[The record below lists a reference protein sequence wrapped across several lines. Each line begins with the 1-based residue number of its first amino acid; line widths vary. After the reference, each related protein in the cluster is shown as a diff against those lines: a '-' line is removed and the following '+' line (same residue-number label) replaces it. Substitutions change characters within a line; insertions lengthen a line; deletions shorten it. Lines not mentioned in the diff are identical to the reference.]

1 MRWRVRCAEP
11 AAERRATTFVAPPSA
26 WRRGSRRYPQ
36 PRGARECKRTE
47 RCRRW
52 RQTRAVRSECVLGRG
67 VAGAARAAPQHAASG
82 SAVVAALASA
92 AVVALNVFGTVSR
105 EAVSLGDTRNPP
117 SLLSSTSVLVAATAN
132 DADGRPWGYGL
143 ENGPAAWSTLSPT
156 FQLCQDGKMQSPV
169 ALSERDSIVMRY
181 SPDSPPFELRTNEAL
196 WRLRPRSA
204 ADAEHATLVF
214 EEYIPPPPPIVGD
227 VPPVSGFAEPP
238 PAALLTLHELPAE
251 PLPPPPA
258 GTEDNAAAA
267 TSEMPP
273 TIKLSDSQ
281 ALTYRLTS
289 LHFHAP
295 QSEHVLERVRGDM
308 EMHAIFQNVADAKD
322 VAVISRIWQAPPPP
336 PLTADEAIP
345 GGAPASPMAS
355 VEASSPVPTWIEAL
369 LTLAE
374 NSPGNAASDTE
385 APAAVQVASTAPV
398 AVAGHTAAARIHEVS
413 LRASQV
419 VQFNFADALVRSSS
433 FRQPVVTTPIGGIES
448 SMALPAEESD
458 QEVLPSFFFYR
469 GSLSSPP
476 CSENAKW
483 IVLMQRDPMPRQAV
497 ERIVAMHGGVA
508 NVRPLQERNGR
519 RVLAYRP
526 DTSPPPLGSTVS
538 NSNSSSSSNNNDK

>member
-1 MRWRVRCAEP
+1 MRWWVGCAEP
-11 AAERRATTFVAPPSA
+11 VGGRRATTFVAPPSA
-26 WRRGSRRYPQ
+26 WRRASSRYTQ
-36 PRGARECKRTE
+36 PRGVQECKRTE
-47 RCRRW
+47 RCRWW
-52 RQTRAVRSECVLGRG
+52 RQTRAAWLECVLGRG
-67 VAGAARAAPQHAASG
+67 VADATRATPQRVASG
-82 SAVVAALASA
+82 SAVVAALAAA
-92 AVVALNVFGTVSR
+92 AVVALNVAVTMNR
-105 EAVSLGDTRNPP
+105 ESASLDDTRNPP
-117 SLLSSTSVLVAATAN
+117 SFLSSTSVLVAAAAN
-132 DADGRPWGYGL
+132 DAASRPWGYGP
-143 ENGPAAWSTLSPT
+143 ENGPAAWSALSPT

-169 ALSERDSIVMRY
+169 ALSERDSIAMRY

-214 EEYIPPPPPIVGD
+214 EEFIPPPPPIVGD

-251 PLPPPPA
+251 PPPPPPA
-258 GTEDNAAAA
+258 GAEDNAATTTT
-267 TSEMPP
+267 TSEMSPI
-273 TIKLSDSQ
+273 IKLSDSQ

-295 QSEHVLERVRGDM
+295 QSEHVLERVRGDL
-308 EMHAIFQNVADAKD
+308 EMHAVFHNVADAKD
-322 VAVISRIWQAPPPP
+322 VAVISRIWRAPPPSP
-336 PLTADEAIP
+336 PTVDEAIP
-345 GGAPASPMAS
+345 GGAPATPMAS
-355 VEASSPVPTWIEAL
+355 VEESPPVPAWIEAL

-374 NSPGNAASDTE
+374 NSSGNAASDTE

-398 AVAGHTAAARIHEVS
+398 AVADHTAAARIHEVS
-413 LRASQV
+413 LRAAQV
-419 VQFNFADALVRSSS
+419 AQFNFADALVRSSP
-433 FRQPVVTTPIGGIES
+433 FRQPVVTTPVGGIES
-448 SMALPAEESD
+448 SMTLPTEESD
-458 QEVLPSFFFYR
+458 QEVLPNFFFYR

-483 IVLMQRDPMPRQAV
+483 IVLMQRDPMSRQAV
-497 ERIVAMHGGVA
+497 ERIVALQGGVA

-538 NSNSSSSSNNNDK
+538 NSNNNDK